1 MMRVAL
7 KKGFS
12 CPVGNL
18 TDIAR
23 DAGKLWGWGTVV
35 SLFEMNQN

>member
-12 CPVGNL
+12 CPVVNL

-23 DAGKLWGWGTVV
+23 DAGKFWG
-35 SLFEMNQN
+35 